1 MQQSHI
7 EEERDYATEDNTAQ
21 DELMTLLERIDA
33 AHAEELRVDL
43 PLQGDV
49 DLSVL
54 HDRGLKRIT
63 KIVFAPGKI
72 TSLRNVPE
80 GITRLDCPDQL
91 LTDVDGLPSTL
102 VELNLSGNSIKKFTA
117 GRLTALQHLNVANNE
132 LDQIDHLPETLTHLV
147 CENNQLRRLD
157 LSRTRRLVSL
167 HCSNNPL
174 LQLEHVP
181 PTLTDVVMEN
191 NPFIEVDRTAPTV
204 HGASRGDQD
213 RRYNYVESIQEFFRL
228 KNEYDTKLRKMKR
241 TAFDRAIGRRAGAK
255 AAARVRA
262 PCVSC
267 KRAVGTVFARHDG
280 RYTAVCGDKD
290 KPCSLDIQIFNGD
303 FFNLFELLE
312 LYKNDAADR
321 QEKVIMQKL
330 DTLFNYTT
338 EQSAVAKFKEE
349 LEEYNFTTKMQQDTM
364 RRYKELYDNEDHRAK
379 INRAVQESYRIRE
392 GIQTLLDE
400 YLKTGNREYLVAAVE
415 RQIKDLT
422 PVIHSLRMLN
432 YEMMMV
438 DVDENDQSTL
448 VQSAVAPYKQ
458 DFTYGEGPRVIKY
471 VVPK

>member
-1 MQQSHI
+1 MNI

-21 DELMTLLERIDA
+21 AELLTLLERMDTT
-33 AHAEELRVDL
+33 HTEELRVDL

-54 HDRGLKRIT
+54 RDRGLKRIT

-80 GITRLDCPDQL
+80 GLTLLECPDQL
-91 LTDVDGLPSTL
+91 LTEVDGLPSTL
-102 VELNLSGNSIKKFTA
+102 VELNLSDNSIKRFS
-117 GRLTALQHLNVANNE
+117 GSRLTALAQLNVANNE
-132 LDQIDHLPETLTHLV
+132 LDQLDHLPETLTHLD

-157 LSRTRRLVSL
+157 LSTTRDLISL

-174 LQLEHVP
+174 LRLEHVP
-181 PTLTDVVMEN
+181 PTLTDLVMEN
-191 NPFIEVDRTAPTV
+191 NPFIEVDRTAPNV
-204 HGASRGDQD
+204 HGVSRRDQD

-228 KNEYDTKLRKMKR
+228 KHDYEVKERKMKR
-241 TAFDRAIGRRAGAK
+241 AAFDRAIGRRAGAK
-255 AAARVRA
+255 AAAKVRA

-267 KRAVGTVFARHDG
+267 KRAVGTVFSRHDG
-280 RYTAVCGDKD
+280 RYTAVCGDKN

-312 LYKNDAADR
+312 LYQNDATDR

-364 RRYKELYDNEDHRAK
+364 RRYKELYDNEDHQAK
-379 INRAVQESYRIRE
+379 IDRKVQEMYRVRG
-392 GIQTLLDE
+392 GIQALMEE
-400 YLKTGNREYLVAAVE
+400 YLKTGNREILVAAVD
-415 RQIKDLT
+415 RQIKDLV
-422 PVIHSLRMLN
+422 PIIHSLRMLK

-471 VVPK
+471 AVKA